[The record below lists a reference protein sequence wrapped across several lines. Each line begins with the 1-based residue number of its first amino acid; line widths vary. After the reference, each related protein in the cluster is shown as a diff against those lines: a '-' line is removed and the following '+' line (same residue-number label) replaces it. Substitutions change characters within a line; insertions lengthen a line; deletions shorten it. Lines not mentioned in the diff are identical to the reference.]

1 MKKQWLKTMLIFVC
15 MLAAGICYSCSR
27 STAAGLLTEQE
38 IVMETEAVAMPEAET
53 SLAAAPVCYYVHI
66 CGEVVSPG
74 VYEMEAGSRVFQVVE
89 RAGGFTGE
97 AAKGYLNLAEMIRD
111 GMKIAVPSV
120 TELEK
125 NAVYGESAGDEAKKV
140 NLNTA
145 TKEEL
150 MTLKGVGEAKA
161 EDILRY
167 REDHGGFQSIE
178 EIMEISGIKDAAFQ
192 KIKDDIIV

>member
-1 MKKQWLKTMLIFVC
+1 
-15 MLAAGICYSCSR
+15 
-27 STAAGLLTEQE
+27 
-38 IVMETEAVAMPEAET
+38 AMPEAET
-53 SLAAAPVCYYVHI
+53 SLAAAPECYYVHI

-74 VYEMEAGSRVFQVVE
+74 VYEIEAGSRVFQVVE

-97 AAKGYLNLAEMIRD
+97 AANGYLNLAEMIRD